1 MVSKSIWLFK
11 RLFCSYEQGEYKK
24 ADKYYLL
31 FYRFQIVRVYY
42 SLFTKSSVIREK
54 FMDA

>member
-1 MVSKSIWLFK
+1 LPHDERFK
-11 RLFCSYEQGEYKK
+11 RLFCSYEPGKYKK